1 MPTPPVSRPVPVSR
15 PRLRPAA
22 WVAVW
27 LAVAGAVRAVT
38 PDEQMQFADG
48 LYARGLHDLAVREYM
63 TLLRDSPSFGKMD
76 QVLYRIAESYR
87 GSGNVAAADLFYKRV
102 LREYPQSPYRYRAE
116 LRRAELFV
124 TASQPSDGIRL
135 LEDLVKSNPPAE
147 ILAGARYYLGVAAAL
162 TNGAAQAEAELKAVV
177 ANHADTPYASLAALE
192 LGMMKQKA
200 GAPAA
205 EVMAFYRTAAEK
217 ASSSN
222 VAAEA
227 WFRLGD
233 LAYAGGT
240 YDAASEAYGRLLREH
255 ADHPRAAEAKLQ
267 AAWAWYHTG
276 LSAEA
281 LKLAAVAPK
290 DGPDADEWLYLTGN
304 SRRQILD
311 TEGALLAYDDLTAR
325 FPRSRLAGAA
335 AYESALIRFKQR
347 EYDDVIRR
355 LTATPPPADLRADVN
370 WLLAESF
377 AGAGK
382 TNEAVQYYR
391 MVAETSASDERAPDS
406 MYRLGRLLHER
417 GDRAEASNVL
427 RTLAA
432 RHPKH
437 ESVPGAL
444 LLSGFALAADGHF
457 DEAVQDWGRVERD
470 HPQSPLAEE
479 ALFQKGLSE
488 VRLKREPQALDTF
501 GALLKRFPQTRFE
514 ADARYWRSVMMENAG
529 EAAAAEAELRR
540 ALSLDATPETARK
553 IRYRLAGVLHKLD
566 KLPEAADLLQALLNT
581 PSKDDMSPALLE
593 WLSTLRLDQGAFTAA
608 AEAAQTLV
616 AHAKD
621 EPWHQIGGWLLGRA
635 RTGLKD
641 RPGAVEAFEQGAAG
655 QGVTRARLEAL
666 LELGRIYLEDGKAD
680 DAEARY
686 SAAAELAADA
696 KFADQK
702 ARGLYGLGCV
712 AATRQQWEIASRY
725 FLSVAI
731 LFDHPGVSA
740 ESLYRAAQAFDQMKQ
755 PDKRAQM
762 LDELKQRYPDSEWA
776 RKAAAPAP

>member
-1 MPTPPVSRPVPVSR
+1 
-15 PRLRPAA
+15 
-22 WVAVW
+22 
-27 LAVAGAVRAVT
+27 
-38 PDEQMQFADG
+38 
-48 LYARGLHDLAVREYM
+48 
-63 TLLRDSPSFGKMD
+63 
-76 QVLYRIAESYR
+76 
-87 GSGNVAAADLFYKRV
+87 
-102 LREYPQSPYRYRAE
+102 
-116 LRRAELFV
+116 
-124 TASQPSDGIRL
+124 
-135 LEDLVKSNPPAE
+135 
-147 ILAGARYYLGVAAAL
+147 
-162 TNGAAQAEAELKAVV
+162 
-177 ANHADTPYASLAALE
+177 
-192 LGMMKQKA
+192 
-200 GAPAA
+200 
-205 EVMAFYRTAAEK
+205 
-217 ASSSN
+217 
-222 VAAEA
+222 
-227 WFRLGD
+227 
-233 LAYAGGT
+233 
-240 YDAASEAYGRLLREH
+240 
-255 ADHPRAAEAKLQ
+255 
-267 AAWAWYHTG
+267 
-276 LSAEA
+276 
-281 LKLAAVAPK
+281 
-290 DGPDADEWLYLTGN
+290 
-304 SRRQILD
+304 
-311 TEGALLAYDDLTAR
+311 
-325 FPRSRLAGAA
+325 
-335 AYESALIRFKQR
+335 
-347 EYDDVIRR
+347 
-355 LTATPPPADLRADVN
+355 
-370 WLLAESF
+370 
-377 AGAGK
+377 
-382 TNEAVQYYR
+382 
-391 MVAETSASDERAPDS
+391 
-406 MYRLGRLLHER
+406 
-417 GDRAEASNVL
+417 
-427 RTLAA
+427 
-432 RHPKH
+432 
-437 ESVPGAL
+437 
-444 LLSGFALAADGHF
+444 
-457 DEAVQDWGRVERD
+457 
-470 HPQSPLAEE
+470 
-479 ALFQKGLSE
+479 

-529 EAAAAEAELRR
+529 ETAAAEAELRR